1 MIEIKLSDSE
11 MKFMN
16 LIWDNAPINSTELV
30 RIVEASLGWKKSTT
44 YTVLRRLSQRGILKN
59 ENAVVSYLV
68 EREEVQQTKG
78 DEILGKIYGG
88 SIKMFLA
95 SFLNKNKISKKEA
108 KELAN
113 MIEEYI
119 DKDE

>member
-1 MIEIKLSDSE
+1 MRNIKLSDSE

-30 RIVEASLGWKKSTT
+30 KLVEASLGWKKSTT
-44 YTVLRRLSQRGILKN
+44 YTVLKRLSQRDILKN
-59 ENAVVSYLV
+59 ENAIVSYLV
-68 EREEVQQTKG
+68 QREEVQQIKG
-78 DEILGKIYGG
+78 DEILGKMYNG
-88 SIKMFLA
+88 SIKLFLA
-95 SFLNKNKISKKEA
+95 SFLNKEKISKEEA

-119 DKDE
+119 EKDE

>member
-1 MIEIKLSDSE
+1 MRDIKLSDSE

-30 RIVEASLGWKKSTT
+30 KLVEVSLGWKKSTT
-44 YTVLRRLSQRGILKN
+44 YTVLKRLSQRDILKN
-59 ENAVVSYLV
+59 ENAIVSYLV
-68 EREEVQQTKG
+68 QREEVQQIKG
-78 DEILGKIYGG
+78 DEILGKMYNG
-88 SIKMFLA
+88 SIKLFLA
-95 SFLNKNKISKKEA
+95 SFLNKEKISKEEA

-119 DKDE
+119 EKDE

>member
-68 EREEVQQTKG
+68 EREEVQPTKG

>member
-1 MIEIKLSDSE
+1 M
-11 MKFMN
+11 
-16 LIWDNAPINSTELV
+16 
-30 RIVEASLGWKKSTT
+30 
-44 YTVLRRLSQRGILKN
+44 KN

>member
-1 MIEIKLSDSE
+1 MKEIKLSDSE

-16 LIWDNAPINSTELV
+16 LIWDNTPINSTELV

-44 YTVLRRLSQRGILKN
+44 YTVLRRLSQRSILKN
-59 ENAVVSYLV
+59 ENAVVTYLV
-68 EREEVQQTKG
+68 KREDVQQVKG

-95 SFLNKNKISKKEA
+95 SFLNKEKISKEEA

-119 DKDE
+119 ERDE

>member
-59 ENAVVSYLV
+59 ENAVV
-68 EREEVQQTKG
+68 T
-78 DEILGKIYGG
+78 
-88 SIKMFLA
+88 SI
-95 SFLNKNKISKKEA
+95 ISKEEA
-108 KELAN
+108 QVAEVSALMERTFEGSLPAFIAALDGSRNYLIQKLQ
-113 MIEEYI
+113 
-119 DKDE
+119 KFSVF